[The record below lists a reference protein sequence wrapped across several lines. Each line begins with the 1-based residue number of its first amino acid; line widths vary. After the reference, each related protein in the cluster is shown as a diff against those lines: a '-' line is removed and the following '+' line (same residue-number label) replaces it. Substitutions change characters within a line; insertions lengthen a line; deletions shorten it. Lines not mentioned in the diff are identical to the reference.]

1 VFSGGVEPQGRSG
14 ACDDD
19 PAASILLK
27 NSFIS

>member
-1 VFSGGVEPQGRSG
+1 VFSGGGEPQGSG